1 MEECSI
7 SRLKSVLERLAN
19 RPIGGFGRSWVGAKP
34 SGEATLIAAIA
45 SKVGLDARGRE
56 TDFQAV
62 AICDAPVWLTLF
74 ATQSLLHGERPIPV
88 GLLDEVTES
97 LAALGNEA
105 KFFSKGLWQ
114 QTRRMKHYEMVRFDS
129 GWSQSRHRLIFQG
142 SEGPLSPIDVL
153 EDGGIIGFGENAA
166 FVFWTE
172 EDD

>member
-1 MEECSI
+1 M
-7 SRLKSVLERLAN
+7 
-19 RPIGGFGRSWVGAKP
+19 
-34 SGEATLIAAIA
+34 IAAIA

-105 KFFSKGLWQ
+105 KFFSKGIWQ

>member
-1 MEECSI
+1 
-7 SRLKSVLERLAN
+7 
-19 RPIGGFGRSWVGAKP
+19 
-34 SGEATLIAAIA
+34 
-45 SKVGLDARGRE
+45 
-56 TDFQAV
+56 
-62 AICDAPVWLTLF
+62 
-74 ATQSLLHGERPIPV
+74 
-88 GLLDEVTES
+88 LDEVTES

-105 KFFSKGLWQ
+105 KFFSKGIWQ